1 MKDLCSTR
9 MQRLPGNIGILP
21 RTGTTKSGISYP
33 FLPIAHIPPGQL
45 GAGLGFWWQS
55 WLEWSLC
62 SQTFWVIQPPC
73 GLKLTGSVKKPGY
86 VKRTKPPKLAKAQIK
101 KEKSHSSQ
109 VILQLHTGQVFVWV
123 QVQTWFSRRLSP
135 GLPHRSGRTSPGP
148 RSPQPPAPEWPSGQQ
163 GVLKH
168 TWKRGKCPWE

>member
-55 WLEWSLC
+55 WLEWPLC
-62 SQTFWVIQPPC
+62 SQTFWVIQLPC
-73 GLKLTGSVKKPGY
+73 GLTLTGSVKKPGY
-86 VKRTKPPKLAKAQIK
+86 VKQLSHQSLQKPKLKKKKATQT
-101 KEKSHSSQ
+101 KSFCSSTLGRCLFGCRFRRGSHACCPQ
-109 VILQLHTGQVFVWV
+109 VCRTEVAELPLD
-123 QVQTWFSRRLSP
+123 P
-135 GLPHRSGRTSPGP
+135 GHRSHRHLNGP
-148 RSPQPPAPEWPSGQQ
+148 TGN
-163 GVLKH
+163 
-168 TWKRGKCPWE
+168 RGF